1 MRPTSSIPTPAGVPS
16 SRPARPS
23 RAFAPRA
30 AAGTARGRSVA
41 ARLGRSWFAAAAVLA
56 ACVPAGDG
64 IAPPTDQLYF
74 PVALAVDESS
84 EWLYVVNSDFDL
96 QFNGG
101 TVQSVRLGRLR
112 EIVPRVCSSDAHCEA
127 GEICDVGQDA
137 SGPTADNGGTAS
149 FFCVPNRQA
158 SPCGDLREQ
167 TPSERAVAP
176 GRCAPIS
183 LLDPPDGGGSLLE
196 QVVTISAFATDAVLR
211 TRPAG
216 EEPGAPQ
223 RLFIPV
229 RSDRSLHWI
238 DVDGGALDCGQERD
252 GGSCDA
258 KHRVGDNPDAETEER
273 SELPTE
279 PFGID
284 ATEDGRVL
292 VVAHQVGGRVSA
304 FTNDWANGPRL
315 AYVESGLPNRPI
327 GVAAVP
333 PRLLS
338 EGSVAEQAPGFLV
351 TFRNAAQVN
360 LLRFLGEDDSRRSR
374 LVDVAETPLTVN
386 TLGVDSRGIAID
398 DPRPRA
404 RAVCDEL
411 PAEERDGCLAEAE
424 RLPLDVYVAN
434 RTPPS
439 LIVGRTREV
448 TATGEPRD
456 LPTFHDSIPLTAGP
470 SRVVVG
476 NVLVDDG
483 TPEGRPERR
492 IFVLCFDSNL
502 IYVYDPEERRIEA
515 EISTGRGPHALAFD
529 RERPL
534 AYVAHFTDS
543 YIGVVSLDQRS
554 PWNYGA
560 LIASIGTPRPPRASK

>member
-1 MRPTSSIPTPAGVPS
+1 RSCRGS
-16 SRPARPS
+16 ARATRTVR
-23 RAFAPRA
+23 RA
-30 AAGTARGRSVA
+30 RS
-41 ARLGRSWFAAAAVLA
+41 
-56 ACVPAGDG
+56 
-64 IAPPTDQLYF
+64 
-74 PVALAVDESS
+74 
-84 EWLYVVNSDFDL
+84 
-96 QFNGG
+96 
-101 TVQSVRLGRLR
+101 
-112 EIVPRVCSSDAHCEA
+112 
-127 GEICDVGQDA
+127 
-137 SGPTADNGGTAS
+137 
-149 FFCVPNRQA
+149 
-158 SPCGDLREQ
+158 
-167 TPSERAVAP
+167 
-176 GRCAPIS
+176 
-183 LLDPPDGGGSLLE
+183 
-196 QVVTISAFATDAVLR
+196 ATWGR
-211 TRPAG
+211 TRPA
-216 EEPGAPQ
+216 PPRTTA
-223 RLFIPV
+223 
-229 RSDRSLHWI
+229 
-238 DVDGGALDCGQERD
+238 
-252 GGSCDA
+252 
-258 KHRVGDNPDAETEER
+258 
-273 SELPTE
+273 
-279 PFGID
+279 
-284 ATEDGRVL
+284 
-292 VVAHQVGGRVSA
+292 
-304 FTNDWANGPRL
+304 GPRASS
-315 AYVESGLPNRPI
+315 AYPTDRRLPVGTSASRRRASAPSPPAAARPSPSWTRQMAAAPCSSRSSRFRPSRRTRCSARAPREKSRVRRSASSSPCAATARCTGSTSTAAPSTAGRSATAEAVTRSTASGTTPTPRRRSGASCPRSPSASTPPRTAACSSLPIRWGDGCPRSPTT
-327 GVAAVP
+327 GRTGRAWPTSSPGCPTAPSGSPPCP

-529 RERPL
+529 REPPL
-534 AYVAHFTDS
+534 ACRAHFTAS
-543 YIGVVSLDQRS
+543 YVGVVSLDHRS

>member
-1 MRPTSSIPTPAGVPS
+1 M
-16 SRPARPS
+16 
-23 RAFAPRA
+23 
-30 AAGTARGRSVA
+30 
-41 ARLGRSWFAAAAVLA
+41 LA

-101 TVQSVRLGRLR
+101 TVQSLRLGRLR
-112 EIVPRVCSSDAHCEA
+112 DIVPRVCGSDAHCDG
-127 GEICDVGQDA
+127 GEVCDVGRDE
-137 SGPTADNGGTAS
+137 SGPTADNGGAAS

-158 SPCGDLREQ
+158 PPCGELPEQ
-167 TPSERAVAP
+167 TASERAVAP

-183 LLDPPDGGGSLLE
+183 LLDPPDGGGSLIE

-211 TRPAG
+211 QRPEGAA
-216 EEPGAPQ
+216 PGAPQ

-252 GGSCDA
+252 GGSCDP

-273 SELPTE
+273 RELPTE
-279 PFGID
+279 PFGIA
-284 ATEDGRVL
+284 ATEDGGVL

-304 FTNDWANGPRL
+304 FTNDWVSGPRL

-333 PRLLS
+333 PRLLP
-338 EGSVAEQAPGFLV
+338 EGATAPAEQAPGFLI
-351 TFRNAAQVN
+351 TFRSAAQVN
-360 LLRFLGEDDSRRSR
+360 LLRFFGEEDSTARRPR
-374 LVDVAETPLTVN
+374 LVDVAQTPLTVN
-386 TLGVDSRGIAID
+386 TLGVDSRGIVTD

-404 RAVCDEL
+404 RAACEEL
-411 PAEERDGCLAEAE
+411 GGEAVEACLAEAE
-424 RLPLDVYVAN
+424 QLPIDVYIAN
-434 RTPPS
+434 RTPAS

-448 TATGEPRD
+448 TGTGEPQD

-476 NVLVDDG
+476 DVLVDDG
-483 TPEGRPERR
+483 TPEGRRERR
-492 IFVLCFDSNL
+492 VFVLCFDSNL
-502 IYVYDPEERRIEA
+502 IYIYDPERRRIEA

-529 RERPL
+529 GERAL

-560 LIASIGTPRPPRASK
+560 LVASIGTPRSPRASK